1 MPPEAQ
7 SNNRFKTGYQPH
19 PHQRAIHDAMIRH
32 RFGVLVCHRRF
43 GKTVAMVNQLIDA
56 AIRFGGSNPDDP
68 EQWRIQKKCDGRFG
82 YVAPFLKQAK
92 EVTWDI
98 FKAHVSHFPGTVFV
112 ESELIVRFANG
123 ARIRLYGADN
133 GDAIRGTY
141 FDGVVLD
148 EVGDMRPD
156 IWGAVIR
163 PAIADRKGWVVFIG
177 TPKGQNIFLELYQQA
192 IADPGWY
199 AALYRA
205 DETDLPWLSA
215 DECALARRTMSDAQY
230 RQEFLCDFG
239 ASSDDVLIS
248 INLITTASARK
259 IAERNI
265 AGLPKILGVDVAR
278 FGDDRSVIIA
288 RQGPAMIGWPK
299 VYDNVD
305 NMRLAGLVAVAMV
318 QWRPDAV
325 FIDGGRGEGVI
336 DRLRQL
342 GHEVIE
348 VSFGGKAL
356 NPRFADK
363 RSEMWQRMKDW
374 LAEGGAIPND
384 PALKTDLAAPT
395 YAFDAANHMKL
406 ERKED
411 IKKRLARSPDLADAL
426 ALTFAEAVAPGG
438 GAYSRR
444 TASGDADGRL
454 KPQFTQHEYD
464 PYREH

>member
-1 MPPEAQ
+1 MPPN
-7 SNNRFKTGYQPH
+7 SRLTTGCRPH
-19 PHQRAIHDAMIRH
+19 PHQLAIHRAMTRH

-43 GKTVAMVNQLIDA
+43 GKTVAMVNQLIDSA
-56 AIRFGGSNPDDP
+56 LRFGGSDAGQEEKN
-68 EQWRIQKKCDGRFG
+68 QSDGRFG
-82 YVAPFLKQAK
+82 YVAPYLKQAK

-98 FKAHVSHFPGTVFV
+98 LKAQVGHLPGTVFV
-112 ESELIVRFANG
+112 ESELTVRFANG

-148 EVGDMRPD
+148 EVADMRPE
-156 IWGAVIR
+156 IWGSVIR

-192 IADPGWY
+192 LADPAWFAG
-199 AALYRA
+199 LYRA
-205 DETDLPWLSA
+205 DETNLPWLSRE
-215 DECALARRTMSDAQY
+215 ECALARRTMSDAQY

-248 INLITTASARK
+248 IDLVTEASARK
-259 IAERNI
+259 VVERDI
-265 AGLPKILGVDVAR
+265 AGLPKIMGVDVAR
-278 FGDDRSVIIA
+278 FGDDQSVIVE
-288 RQGPAMIGWPK
+288 RQGPAMIGKPK
-299 VYDNVD
+299 IFDNID
-305 NMRLAGLVAVAMV
+305 NMRLAGLVAEAMV
-318 QWRPDAV
+318 TWRPDAV

-384 PALKTDLAAPT
+384 AILKTDLSAPT
-395 YAFDAANHMKL
+395 YTFDAANHMKL

-426 ALTFAEAVAPGG
+426 ALTFAEAVAPGV
-438 GAYSRR
+438 GAFSHRYQPDTIDRR
-444 TASGDADGRL
+444 LTAS
-454 KPQFTQHEYD
+454 FTQHEYD
-464 PYREH
+464 PYGEH